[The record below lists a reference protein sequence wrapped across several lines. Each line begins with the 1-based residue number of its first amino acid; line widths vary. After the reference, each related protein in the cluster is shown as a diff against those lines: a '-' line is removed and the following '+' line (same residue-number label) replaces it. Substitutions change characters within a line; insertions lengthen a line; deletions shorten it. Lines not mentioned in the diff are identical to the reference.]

1 MILTPQIIEAGA
13 LAMANFDAMQVDC
26 PTLKSIDEFRFDNER
41 TEYLKGLRLFLM
53 LPSPHGTPAKERR
66 RELPERL
73 QKLQTSRT
81 KIS

>member
-41 TEYLKGLRLFLM
+41 TEYLKRAEVVLNAAI
-53 LPSPHGTPAKERR
+53 TAWNT
-66 RELPERL
+66 REGE
-73 QKLQTSRT
+73 KA
-81 KIS
+81 